1 MDAEMDAV
9 THSFKGAGQ
18 KEKERHQV
26 VTEEE
31 CGVEEGE
38 LIFKMGSDVEI
49 QMEKRLAREMM
60 R

>member
-1 MDAEMDAV
+1 M
-9 THSFKGAGQ
+9 
-18 KEKERHQV
+18 

>member
-18 KEKERHQV
+18 KEKERHQA

-31 CGVEEGE
+31 CGVEGE
-38 LIFKMGSDVEI
+38 LIFKMGNDVEI